1 MATQHRSETVA
12 WEPTITWAAL
22 QARANLVRR
31 IRSFFE
37 ERGVLEVETPILSN
51 AALPDHQIEY
61 FTTRYVGPGAAY
73 GRTMYLHSS
82 PEIAMKRLLAAG
94 SGSIFQIC
102 KVFRNGESGA
112 LHNPEFTML
121 EWYRLNFSYHELMDE
136 FDDLLAT
143 LLSWPSAERATFDE
157 TMARWTGL
165 NVDQAGIADFKS
177 CAEQHQIQVDARGGE
192 YSREQWLDLLF
203 SHIVQPR
210 LGHERPVFVYDYPA
224 DQAMLARLK
233 PGPPPRAARF
243 ELFAAGVEL
252 ANGYEE
258 LDSTETLIQR
268 ARCEQQKRQ
277 QMAREP
283 VILSE
288 SFSAAMASGLPPCSG
303 VALGLDRLLMLAVKA
318 DAIDEVIS
326 FTVEHA

>member
-1 MATQHRSETVA
+1 MTQQRDATAS
-12 WEPTITWAAL
+12 WKPTTTWAAL
-22 QARANLVRR
+22 QARANLVRQ
-31 IRSFFE
+31 IRSYFE
-37 ERGVLEVETPILSN
+37 ERGVLEVDTPILSN
-51 AALPDHQIEY
+51 AALPDYQVEY
-61 FTTRYVGPGAAY
+61 FTTRYVGPGAAH
-73 GRTMYLHSS
+73 GRTMYLHTS

-94 SGSIFQIC
+94 SGCIYQIC

-112 LHNPEFTML
+112 MHNPEFTML

-136 FDDLLAT
+136 IDDLLAT
-143 LLSWPSAERATFDE
+143 LLSWPSAERVTFDE

-165 NVDQAGIADFKS
+165 NVDQARIADFES
-177 CAEQHQIQVDARGGE
+177 CAELHRIRVGTQSGD

-224 DQAMLARLK
+224 DQALLAKLK
-233 PGPPPRAARF
+233 PGLPPRAARF
-243 ELFAAGVEL
+243 ELFTAGVEL

-258 LDSTETLIQR
+258 LDNSEIVIQR
-268 ARCEQQKRQ
+268 AQCEQKKRK

-303 VALGLDRLLMLAVKA
+303 VALGLDRLLMMAVKA
-318 DAIDEVIS
+318 EAIDEVIS
-326 FTVEHA
+326 FTVEQA